1 MVGPLVLLYL
11 AATLAFLALATWVVK
26 TVWHRRD

>member
-1 MVGPLVLLYL
+1 MVWLLVLYL
-11 AATLAFLALATWVVK
+11 AAMLALLALATWVVK